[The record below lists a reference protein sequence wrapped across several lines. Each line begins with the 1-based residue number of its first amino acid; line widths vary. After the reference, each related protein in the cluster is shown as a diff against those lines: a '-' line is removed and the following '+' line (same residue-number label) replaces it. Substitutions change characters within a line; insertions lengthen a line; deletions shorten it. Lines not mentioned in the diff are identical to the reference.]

1 MKTKLSIILFGA
13 FFAFSLTSVQ
23 AQDTRIGLK
32 GGAALYTT
40 TGSISAFGT
49 SIEEKSDPH
58 FGFAAGLFVEKPFS
72 DIISGQFEV
81 LYVQKGGKDEL
92 DDTDFEDAEI
102 EDGNLTLSYIDV
114 PVMVKVNVPVEGNV
128 SPFLYGGG
136 FAGYLLD
143 AQAESGGESIDE
155 EGFELKDLLKD
166 INYGFVLGGGVSFG
180 KISLDIRYD
189 MGLANIFDSESDLI
203 QDLLDEFGDVEGGDE
218 IQDLLDGIE
227 ITTSGFLFTLGVS
240 F

>member
-1 MKTKLSIILFGA
+1 MEEQLTLTKTPATETAHPESA
-13 FFAFSLTSVQ
+13 VEWWFFHGFFE
-23 AQDTRIGLK
+23 GK
-32 GGAALYTT
+32 
-40 TGSISAFGT
+40 
-49 SIEEKSDPH
+49 KSDPH

-72 DIISGQFEV
+72 DIVSGQFEV

-92 DDTDFEDAEI
+92 DDADFEDAEI
-102 EDGNLTLSYIDV
+102 EDGNLALSYVDV
-114 PVMVKVNVPVEGNV
+114 PVMVKVNVPLEGNV

-166 INYGFVLGGGVSFG
+166 INYGIVLGGGVSFG